1 MTKEHRR
8 DLNKLIDS
16 LDAVRRRALSES
28 GRNMEDTEDAFTG
41 SDEASTFND
50 DDDQQ
55 TVGPSSDDTLVGDE
69 DDDRPPTKKR
79 RLSIDQPPMKKQRL
93 STDARLSLTSGKE
106 NTIPPLFGIRV
117 TRRSKK
123 P

>member
-1 MTKEHRR
+1 
-8 DLNKLIDS
+8 
-16 LDAVRRRALSES
+16 
-28 GRNMEDTEDAFTG
+28 MEDTENAFTG
-41 SDEASTFND
+41 SDEASTSNN

-69 DDDRPPTKKR
+69 DEDD
-79 RLSIDQPPMKKQRL
+79 DQPPMKKQRL
-93 STDARLSLTSGKE
+93 SADAQLSLTSGKE
-106 NTIPPLFGIRV
+106 NTILPLFGIRV